1 VGSGLIKAV
10 LVDRAKDINNELLK
24 KLTTIKKSKEL
35 IKPSKEKITII
46 GVNRD
51 FFIGT
56 VVVKTHTE
64 VSGGFSIRE
73 KKSIGQGK
81 VCRVIPSDKL

>member
-24 KLTTIKKSKEL
+24 KLTTVKKSKKL

-46 GVNRD
+46 DANKDSLFKR
-51 FFIGT
+51 
-56 VVVKTHTE
+56 
-64 VSGGFSIRE
+64 S
-73 KKSIGQGK
+73 
-81 VCRVIPSDKL
+81 